1 MNKNMII
8 LLVIIVLVTG
18 IILGY
23 FLLPTLM
30 NASVGVGQE
39 VFGKSASTSPPAL
52 P

>member
-8 LLVIIVLVTG
+8 LLIIIVLVVG

-30 NASVGVGQE
+30 NASGGVGEE
-39 VFGKSASTSPPAL
+39 VFGTSTSTSPPAL